1 MVDKSIFH
9 AVFADM
15 ERKAKEIE
23 PKDGDYIKDG
33 VMYCGICN
41 EPRQEWKHLSMEDI
55 LVKRSCGC
63 ERAKARAERE
73 AEEKRLRENRIYE
86 LRSKAFAD
94 KSMQYWSF
102 DTDDR
107 ANPKLSEVAHRYV
120 DNFTSMNGKGLLL
133 YGGVGTGKTYMTA
146 CIANALIDKEVSC
159 YVTSFARIVNTVS
172 GLYEGKQEYI
182 DGLNRFKL
190 LVIDDLA
197 SERDT
202 EYMGEIV
209 QNVIDTRYSA
219 RLPLIVTTNLT
230 GDELKYPSDIRRQR
244 IYSRLFDM
252 CIPFE
257 VKGKDRRKEHLKE
270 NVDYYNDLLGI

>member
-15 ERKAKEIE
+15 ERKAREIQT
-23 PKDGDYIKDG
+23 KDGDYLKDG
-33 VMYCGICN
+33 VYYCGVCN
-41 EPRQEWKHLSMEDI
+41 EPMQEWKHLSMGDV
-55 LVKRSCGC
+55 LVRRSCEC
-63 ERAKARAERE
+63 ERAKARAARESEIETERQI
-73 AEEKRLRENRIYE
+73 RIYE

-146 CIANALIDKEVSC
+146 CIANALIDKEISC

-257 VKGKDRRKEHLKE
+257 VKGKDRRKEHLKD
-270 NVDYYNDLLGI
+270 NVDYYKDLLGI

>member
-23 PKDGDYIKDG
+23 PKDDDYIKDG
-33 VMYCGICN
+33 VLYCGICN
-41 EPRQEWKHLSMEDI
+41 EPRQEWKHLSMGDI
-55 LVKRSCGC
+55 LVKRSCEC
-63 ERAKARAERE
+63 ERTKARAERE
-73 AEEKRLRENRIYE
+73 AEEKRLRENHIYE

-120 DNFTSMNGKGLLL
+120 DKFTSMNGKGLLL

-146 CIANALIDKEVSC
+146 CIANALIDKEISC

-230 GDELKYPSDIRRQR
+230 GDGLKYPSDIRRQR

-257 VKGKDRRKEHLKE
+257 VKGKDRRKEHLKD
-270 NVDYYNDLLGI
+270 NVDYYKDLLGI

>member
-41 EPRQEWKHLSMEDI
+41 EPRQEWKHLSMGDI

>member
-1 MVDKSIFH
+1 MVDKSIFQ

-15 ERKAKEIE
+15 ERKAREIQT
-23 PKDGDYIKDG
+23 KDGDYLKDG
-33 VMYCGICN
+33 VYYCGVCN
-41 EPRQEWKHLSMEDI
+41 EPMQEWKHLSMGDV
-55 LVKRSCGC
+55 LVRRSCGC
-63 ERAKARAERE
+63 ERAKAREARESEIETERQI
-73 AEEKRLRENRIYE
+73 RIYE

-146 CIANALIDKEVSC
+146 CIANALIDKEISC

-257 VKGKDRRKEHLKE
+257 VKGKDRRKEHLKD
-270 NVDYYNDLLGI
+270 NVDYYKDLLGI

>member
-41 EPRQEWKHLSMEDI
+41 EPRQEWKHLSMGDI

-270 NVDYYNDLLGI
+270 NVDYYKDLLGI

>member
-1 MVDKSIFH
+1 MIDKSIFQ

-23 PKDGDYIKDG
+23 LKDGDYIKDG
-33 VMYCGICN
+33 IVYCGICK
-41 EPRQEWKHLSMEDI
+41 EPLQEIKHLFMGDV
-55 LVKRSCGC
+55 LVKRACAC
-63 ERAKARAERE
+63 ERAKATAERDKKIE
-73 AEEKRLRENRIYE
+73 QERQLRIYNM
-86 LRSKAFAD
+86 RNKAFAD
-94 KSMQYWSF
+94 RSMSRWTF
-102 DTDDR
+102 ETDDR
-107 ANPKLSEVAHRYV
+107 QNSELSKLAHKYV
-120 DNFTSMNGKGLLL
+120 ENFYLMDGKGLLL
-133 YGGVGTGKTYMTA
+133 YGGVGTGKTYITA
-146 CIANALIDKEVSC
+146 CIANALIDKEISC

-190 LVIDDLA
+190 LIIDDLA

-230 GDELKYPSDIRRQR
+230 GEELKYPSDIRRQR

-257 VKGKDRRKEHLKE
+257 VKGKDRRKEHLKD
-270 NVDYYNDLLGI
+270 NVEQYKELLGI

>member
-41 EPRQEWKHLSMEDI
+41 EPRQEWKHLSMGDI

-257 VKGKDRRKEHLKE
+257 VKGKDRRKEHLKG
-270 NVDYYNDLLGI
+270 NVDYYKDLLGI

>member
-1 MVDKSIFH
+1 MVDKSIFQ

-15 ERKAKEIE
+15 ERKAREIQT
-23 PKDGDYIKDG
+23 KDGDYLKDG
-33 VMYCGICN
+33 VYYCGVCN
-41 EPRQEWKHLSMEDI
+41 EPMQEWKHLSMGDV
-55 LVKRSCGC
+55 LVRRSCEC
-63 ERAKARAERE
+63 ERAKAREARESEIETERWLHIYN
-73 AEEKRLRENRIYE
+73 LRNH
-86 LRSKAFAD
+86 AFAD
-94 KSMQYWSF
+94 NSMIGWTF
-102 DTDDR
+102 ETDDR

-146 CIANALIDKEVSC
+146 CIANALIDKEISC

-244 IYSRLFDM
+244 IYSRLLDM

-257 VKGKDRRKEHLKE
+257 VKGKDRRKEHLKD
-270 NVDYYNDLLGI
+270 NVDYYKDLLGI